1 MLAGILLT
9 DFAIAKKVELSFDSN
24 LVIISGET
32 GTGKTILM
40 RALTAACGGDATSNL
55 IRAGSNKAQV
65 EVSFMLD
72 SASKGIDVL
81 KKLSLFEGEPI
92 VILSRVIDKN
102 RTKGIINGHPV
113 PIKSLMELG
122 SSLIDMHGQ
131 HEVQSL
137 LNSSTHILSLDRFG
151 GESLISLKEKVISE
165 IAAYRRISKDLN
177 DLVEQD
183 KRYREERDFIN
194 FEVEELEKAEL
205 QEEEEEELIKEEK
218 ILSNAQELVNL
229 IDESRT
235 SISGE
240 ENRSILDL
248 AELVSANLKRAS
260 VIDSALSSLN
270 EQIESISVQL
280 KELDRDL
287 ARYDGAI
294 VFDADRLSFIEE
306 RLSLLS
312 ALKLKYKKTVPELI
326 NYLSELEERLQSFT
340 SLEEKIEEL
349 SKQKEEFL
357 SKIKIDVSELSL
369 MRNETASRFQKEVLN
384 ELKDLAMGN
393 VDFKV
398 SFKNVADEN
407 GIEIDGKIVKLFP
420 DGIDLVEFL
429 IAPNPGEGAKPLASI
444 ASGGELSRVTLA
456 IKKVLAEVDEIPVL
470 IFDEVDAG
478 IGGKTGEKVAEK
490 LREIAKYRQVICITH
505 LPQIASLPGEHF
517 VVEKKIEDGK
527 TFLKARKLEECERVN
542 EIARMISG
550 TNVTTTTISQAKEL
564 IGRWQ

>member
-9 DFAIAKKVELSFDSN
+9 NFAIAKKVELSFDSN

-40 RALTAACGGDATSNL
+40 RALIAACGGDATSNL

-72 SASKGIDVL
+72 SASKGVDVL

-102 RTKGIINGHPV
+102 RTKGIINGHPM

-131 HEVQSL
+131 HEMQSL

-151 GESLISLKEKVISE
+151 GKTLISLKERVISE
-165 IAAYRRISKDLN
+165 IAAYRRILKDLN
-177 DLVEQD
+177 DLINQD
-183 KRYREERDFIN
+183 KKYREERDFIN

-218 ILSNAQELVNL
+218 ILSNAQELANL

-240 ENRSILDL
+240 ENHSILDL

-260 VIDSALSSLN
+260 VIDPDLSSLN

-287 ARYDGAI
+287 AQYDGAI
-294 VFDADRLSFIEE
+294 VFDADR
-306 RLSLLS
+306 
-312 ALKLKYKKTVPELI
+312 P
-326 NYLSELEERLQSFT
+326 
-340 SLEEKIEEL
+340 
-349 SKQKEEFL
+349 
-357 SKIKIDVSELSL
+357 VS
-369 MRNETASRFQKEVLN
+369 
-384 ELKDLAMGN
+384 
-393 VDFKV
+393 
-398 SFKNVADEN
+398 
-407 GIEIDGKIVKLFP
+407 
-420 DGIDLVEFL
+420 
-429 IAPNPGEGAKPLASI
+429 
-444 ASGGELSRVTLA
+444 
-456 IKKVLAEVDEIPVL
+456 
-470 IFDEVDAG
+470 
-478 IGGKTGEKVAEK
+478 
-490 LREIAKYRQVICITH
+490 YTH
-505 LPQIASLPGEHF
+505 LTLP
-517 VVEKKIEDGK
+517 
-527 TFLKARKLEECERVN
+527 
-542 EIARMISG
+542 
-550 TNVTTTTISQAKEL
+550 TICSV
-564 IGRWQ
+564 